1 MPFEKIAGIIKEKGL
16 HAADCEYHTI
26 RELENGGKLRAL
38 LVKGNTTLHIEYVCP
53 ACKKEGY
60 SQQEWKPVSKAAM
73 YRFST
78 KCQHCG
84 FEIKVPKLKGGKKKK
99 PAEPK
104 A

>member
-1 MPFEKIAGIIKEKGL
+1 MDFEKITGIIKGRGL

-38 LVKGNTTLHIEYVCP
+38 LIKGDTTLNIEYICP
-53 ACKKEGY
+53 ACKKYGY
-60 SQQEWKPVSKAAM
+60 NQQEWKAVSKAAM

-99 PAEPK
+99 AAEPE